1 MNIGIVG
8 SGSWGVALG
17 TVLTNNKHEVLFLC
31 NQEIQKDEINSKHTL
46 EIYAPGIDL
55 GNHVKATSSYKELL
69 AFASTI
75 VIVVPSAAIEDVIN
89 KLRSEKIHNATLVIA
104 TKGLIHK
111 ETINEFIRHK
121 LDVRKNNIKISI
133 LSGPSFAKF
142 VLEKKITCVVSA
154 SKKMETAKEVAE
166 LFFNNYFRVYLS
178 TDVNG
183 VEFCGGFKNVIA
195 LGAGMLDGR
204 GEGSNARAALISRGL
219 FEMSKYARIFNVKK
233 DTLYGLTGVGD
244 LVLTATDMTSRN
256 YSLGYY
262 LGKGMP
268 FEEALIKVKTTA
280 ESIVTIKELYEI
292 SIENKIDSPIIQ
304 TIYGVLYVHKSID
317 ECLAILMNR
326 AARNEFSE

>member
-1 MNIGIVG
+1 MNIGIIG

-17 TVLTNNKHEVLFLC
+17 TVLTSNGHDVLFLC
-31 NQEIQKDEINSKHTL
+31 HQEVQKEEINSKHTL
-46 EIYAPGIDL
+46 EIYAPGVDL
-55 GNHVKATSSYKELL
+55 GSHVKATSSYKELL
-69 AFASTI
+69 SFSNI
-75 VIVVPSAAIEDVIN
+75 LILVVPSAAIEDVIN
-89 KLRSEKIHNATLVIA
+89 KLILENIKDATLVIA

-121 LDVRKNNIKISI
+121 IDVKKRNIKITI

-142 VLEKKITCVVSA
+142 VLAKKITCVVSA
-154 SKKMETAKEVAE
+154 SKEIEVAKKIAD
-166 LFFNNYFRVYLS
+166 LFINNYFRVYLS

-219 FEMSKYARIFNVKK
+219 YEMSKYGEIFNVKK

-262 LGKGMP
+262 LGQGIP
-268 FEEALIKVKTTA
+268 LEEALIKVKTTA

-292 SIENKIDSPIIQ
+292 SIDNKIDSPIIK
-304 TIYGVLYVHKSID
+304 TIYGVLYLGKSID

-326 AARNEFSE
+326 STKTEVE